1 MIAFQ
6 KELAANIRDE
16 IAGLLE
22 EHYEELTLNKS
33 IVKLNPNWDKYLAL
47 ESSNNLQVF
56 TARKNGLL
64 VGYSVFFLDYH
75 IHYVDLL
82 VAVNDLIFMRAEE
95 RQGTVGIRLIKYS
108 EEQLKLL
115 GANKVTWHI
124 KASNDFSPIL
134 HRLKYVNEDVILG
147 KML

>member
-1 MIAFQ
+1 MITFQ
-6 KELAANIRDE
+6 KELAANIRYE
-16 IAGLLE
+16 IAGLLD

-47 ESSNNLQVF
+47 ENTNNLQVF
-56 TARKNGLL
+56 TARKDGLL

-75 IHYVDLL
+75 IHYIDLL
-82 VAVNDLIFMRAEE
+82 VATNDLIFMRAEE

-115 GANKVTWHI
+115 GAHKITWHI

-134 HRLKYVNEDVILG
+134 RRLKYVNEDIVLG
-147 KML
+147 KLV